1 MNVEKKIKYDGGKTN
16 YSTMNTINKSP
27 MKSKH

>member
-1 MNVEKKIKYDGGKTN
+1 MNVEKKIKYDGKTN